1 MTMNSQHV
9 FYFTRITVSDQFAK
23 LKLIKTLPNYNVH
36 GREIK
41 LRKRKDSDPHH
52 VNGRKE
58 NTITLPLINKTA
70 AILNYATIN
79 VLYGESLDIQVCDTQ
94 KCTTEERFSRQKV
107 LELQWSA
114 RWINLM
120 MQKLPHP

>member
-1 MTMNSQHV
+1 
-9 FYFTRITVSDQFAK
+9 
-23 LKLIKTLPNYNVH
+23 VH
-36 GREIK
+36 GREK
-41 LRKRKDSDPHH
+41 KFRKRKDGDPHH

-94 KCTTEERFSRQKV
+94 KCTTEERFRQKV
-107 LELQWSA
+107 LEL
-114 RWINLM
+114 
-120 MQKLPHP
+120 